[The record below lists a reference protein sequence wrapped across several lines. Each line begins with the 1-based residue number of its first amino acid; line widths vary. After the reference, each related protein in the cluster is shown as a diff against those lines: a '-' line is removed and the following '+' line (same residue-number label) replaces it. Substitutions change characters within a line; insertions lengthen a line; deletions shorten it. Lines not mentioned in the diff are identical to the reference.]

1 MLCLDTVL
9 SRKCNCM
16 RWVWHQ
22 CCHLLFCVDF
32 FRSEKAATTVTINL
46 ILSYR
51 FPFVK
56 THGRITFHTLIR
68 ISIWYNSHMKCL
80 HWHKM
85 LHKNDFKEIS
95 KAIRKGF
102 ELNSHS
108 NLLAYQVTL
117 LNASNNEA
125 NCKQQQLLQKRKHRN
140 AIILL
145 V

>member
-1 MLCLDTVL
+1 MGGAPGL
-9 SRKCNCM
+9 SPFILRP
-16 RWVWHQ
+16 
-22 CCHLLFCVDF
+22 LFFPV
-32 FRSEKAATTVTINL
+32 RRRQLTVTL

-56 THGRITFHTLIR
+56 THGRITFHNLIR

-85 LHKNDFKEIS
+85 LHKDDFKEIS
-95 KAIRKGF
+95 RAIRKGF

-108 NLLAYQVTL
+108 NLLVYQVKL
-117 LNASNNEA
+117 LNAWNNET
-125 NCKQQQLLQKRKHRN
+125 NFKQQQLPRKRKHCN

>member
-1 MLCLDTVL
+1 MGGAPVL
-9 SRKCNCM
+9 SPFILR
-16 RWVWHQ
+16 R
-22 CCHLLFCVDF
+22 LFFPV
-32 FRSEKAATTVTINL
+32 RRRQLTSYNL

-56 THGRITFHTLIR
+56 MHGRITFHNLIR
-68 ISIWYNSHMKCL
+68 ISILYDSHMKCL

-85 LHKNDFKEIS
+85 SHKDDFKKIS
-95 KAIRKGF
+95 RAMRKGF

-108 NLLAYQVTL
+108 NLLVYQVIL
-117 LNASNNEA
+117 LNAWNYETNF
-125 NCKQQQLLQKRKHRN
+125 KQQQLPRKRKHRS

>member
-16 RWVWHQ
+16 RWVGRQ
-22 CCHLLFCVDF
+22 CCPLLFCVDF
-32 FRSEKAATTVTINL
+32 FPSEKAATDYNL

-56 THGRITFHTLIR
+56 THGRITFHNLIR
-68 ISIWYNSHMKCL
+68 ISILYNSHMKRL

-85 LHKNDFKEIS
+85 SHKDDFTKIS

-108 NLLAYQVTL
+108 NLLVYQVIL
-117 LNASNNEA
+117 LNAWNQNF
-125 NCKQQQLLQKRKHRN
+125 KQQQPLRKRKHRN